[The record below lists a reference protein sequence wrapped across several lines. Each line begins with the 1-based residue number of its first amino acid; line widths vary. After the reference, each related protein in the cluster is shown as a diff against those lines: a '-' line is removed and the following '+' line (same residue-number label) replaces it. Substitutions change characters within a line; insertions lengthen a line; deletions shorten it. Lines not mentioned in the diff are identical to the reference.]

1 MDLRL
6 ALTAAFL
13 AVAIGAAPL
22 AAATAAE
29 QAPEQ
34 SPVRDCFASRSI
46 LGYSIIDDHNVK
58 VSVGASRDYI
68 LTTTWNARN
77 LDWGQAIALRSTTG
91 WICTGNGLGVS
102 VIGGRP
108 SQTYPITG
116 IARAPESAPQGS

>member
-1 MDLRL
+1 MLRWSL
-6 ALTAAFL
+6 FGALFATLLTLGACTTASA
-13 AVAIGAAPL
+13 GGDP
-22 AAATAAE
+22 
-29 QAPEQ
+29 P
-34 SPVRDCFASRSI
+34 SGRDCFASRSI

-68 LTTTWNARN
+68 LTTTWNARD
-77 LDWGQAIALRSTTG
+77 LDWGEAIALRSTTG

-116 IARAPESAPQGS
+116 IARAPEPAPQGS